1 MKLDIDITADDITV
15 TEKLLLRDL
24 ADGQSNKVI
33 ARNRGKSDQTV
44 RNQLSVLFK
53 KIQASNRSQA
63 ANWYRANKDPDSV
76 F

>member
-1 MKLDIDITADDITV
+1 MKTDIDITV

-24 ADGQSNKVI
+24 VNGQSNKVI

-44 RNQLSVLFK
+44 RNQLSILFK
-53 KIQASNRSQA
+53 KINASNRSQA
-63 ANWYRANKDPDSV
+63 ANWYRSNKAADSV